1 METKMIRALLT
12 FAAPA
17 ALMALVATPLIGAGI
32 ISGPGGEPIM
42 VAASPVPLHQ
52 ASFDGDCAPARLATG
67 GGLDLGDASGIRVVA
82 LSLREGD
89 GGDAVTLREIPAG
102 GSLSGATLLFL
113 FDASGKVLFAGDAA
127 DLAAGAAAAEFALDC
142 VPGQAKTPGS
152 V

>member
-1 METKMIRALLT
+1 MIRVLLT

-17 ALMALVATPLIGAGI
+17 ALAALVATPLIGAGI
-32 ISGPGGEPIM
+32 ISAPGGEPIM
-42 VAASPVPLHQ
+42 VASPVPLLR

-82 LSLREGD
+82 LNLREGD
-89 GGDAVTLREIPAG
+89 GGVAVTLREVPAG

-127 DLAAGAAAAEFALDC
+127 DLAAQAASAEFALDC
-142 VPGQAKTPGS
+142 VPGRAKTPGS